1 MQRIDAIDPLA
12 LGRGHAAALLEDQ
25 QYIVD
30 RAILER
36 IGDIE
41 AIAIGDIAVGIDH
54 RDGAQCLDLA
64 GVAVPHDLVGAQ
76 PVAVAQQLDIAG
88 GGHDLT
94 VGVIFQRIGGEADFL
109 VIVGHRR
116 VGRADRRLGLVQLG
130 LGRQLR
136 MGQRRREQAGRGSA
150 GKQRL
155 FERQGKHGNLQ
166 A

>member
-1 MQRIDAIDPLA
+1 M
-12 LGRGHAAALLEDQ
+12 
-25 QYIVD
+25 
-30 RAILER
+30 
-36 IGDIE
+36 
-41 AIAIGDIAVGIDH
+41 
-54 RDGAQCLDLA
+54 DG
-64 GVAVPHDLVGAQ
+64 
-76 PVAVAQQLDIAG
+76 LDIAG

-130 LGRQLR
+130 LGRLLR